1 MRPWSS
7 MGATISTSFCL
18 ADWEVSRNPAR
29 VSPTAVT
36 GSYLPPA
43 PRFSGIPEG
52 KTLSFTT
59 AEIFFPSMVTVCAL
73 DTPWR
78 LPSHLRLST
87 PRGSRIGLSC
97 MIVHILYFSVLVLP
111 MRRRAQLR
119 SFSFEEPALPLPWRG
134 EVAGRL
140 FDAPAPARSAR
151 SCAWVRMASVS
162 PWRKVSASFRLRPN
176 SRASSRRAAV
186 CSAACRR
193 LVASASASSACLVF
207 PVSASSRACKVS
219 AVFLFSLARVSQV
232 RACFFHTVAS
242 SASPG
247 SGSGSPS
254 SSLPLLSLSPGVSLS
269 RSEAC
274 GVAVSAWAA
283 SVVPPPAGMSGATVR
298 TQGGIDNA
306 LAGIF
311 CILSV
316 LFGHEK
322 TRGLAGRARV
332 VGDVSFKR
340 LRLIPFPNRGCPVPH
355 RNTGRTPQDQ
365 TTLGGGA
372 CIR

>member
-1 MRPWSS
+1 MNRGAGVVRVVMSNTPSGRYFTRMRPWSS

-29 VSPTAVT
+29 VSPAAVT

-52 KTLSFTT
+52 KILSFTT
-59 AEIFFPSMVTVCAL
+59 AEIFFPSMVTVWAL
-73 DTPWR
+73 VTPWR

-97 MIVHILYFSVLVLP
+97 MMNHILYFSVLVLP

-151 SCAWVRMASVS
+151 SCAWARMASVS
-162 PWRKVSASFRLRPN
+162 PWRKVSASCRLRPN
-176 SRASSRRAAV
+176 SRASSRRAAAA
-186 CSAACRR
+186 SAACWR
-193 LVASASASSACLVF
+193 LVASARASSACLVF
-207 PVSASSRACKVS
+207 PVSASSWACKVS

-232 RACFFHTVAS
+232 RACFFHTAES
-242 SASPG
+242 SAGPG

-254 SSLPLLSLSPGVSLS
+254 SSLPLLLSPGVSLS

-274 GVAVSAWAA
+274 GVAVSAWVV
-283 SVVPPPAGMSGATVR
+283 SVVPPPAGMSGAMVR
-298 TQGGIDNA
+298 TQGGMGNA
-306 LAGIF
+306 L
-311 CILSV
+311 
-316 LFGHEK
+316 
-322 TRGLAGRARV
+322 
-332 VGDVSFKR
+332 VGMRD
-340 LRLIPFPNRGCPVPH
+340 
-355 RNTGRTPQDQ
+355 
-365 TTLGGGA
+365 
-372 CIR
+372 